1 MIPPLKSLTM
11 PLVATAVAAILSSG
25 CSPKEAKAQDSRQGK
40 PPAGASKAWNWDQH
54 PLVHT
59 MKIGTLSCQ
68 VQPKSVIAVQAPL
81 AGTLRVYATAPQTN
95 LPVNFLWAEFEPEIF
110 AAEERALEEARRK
123 LEDQETLQ
131 YEIELPRRK
140 MQLAK
145 QIEEAQRQVSLLRML
160 STNKELAD
168 LAFNVGSVG
177 SNPLRP
183 DSLEKSEF
191 ELRLLTQSMEYL
203 QSTNFTALGVDLAG
217 QRTDFE
223 RRKLEF
229 ERRQSQ
235 ARFRMPFDGRLT
247 ITLPLTEGVTE
258 YPVATGQELGVAR
271 DLSSI
276 RLRVPLSN
284 LAWMSIPP
292 DRLTATVRLP
302 SGEAI
307 QAEFQYQKIERV
319 QNREES
325 VYYFQVPDK
334 KAALAAKLI
343 GTDIS
348 CELWARLEE
357 PVRLVPKLALIL
369 HEPEAFQNGSWPLA
383 VSTLFPGAR
392 VTIEGQTELGILP
405 PKPVQVSSA
414 IK

>member
-1 MIPPLKSLTM
+1 MIASLKN
-11 PLVATAVAAILSSG
+11 VAAPLAAALAAVFLWAG
-25 CSPKEAKAQDSRQGK
+25 CSPKEAKARASTGGK
-40 PPAGASKAWNWDQH
+40 PPPAARKSWNWDRH

-59 MKIGTLSCQ
+59 MKIGTLPCQ
-68 VQPKSVIAVQAPL
+68 VQPKSVIAVQSPL

-95 LPVNFLWAEFEPEIF
+95 LPANFLWAEFEPEIF
-110 AAEERALEEARRK
+110 AAEARALEEARKK

-140 MQLAK
+140 MQLAR

-168 LAFNVGSVG
+168 LAFNVGSAG

-183 DSLEKSEF
+183 DSLEKSEL
-191 ELRLLTQSMEYL
+191 ELHLLTQSMEYL

-229 ERRQSQ
+229 ERRQAQ

-247 ITLPLTEGVTE
+247 VTLPLTEGVTE

-292 DRLTATVRLP
+292 ERLTATVRLP

-307 QAEFQYQKIERV
+307 QTAFSYQKIERV

-325 VYYFQVPDK
+325 VYYFEVPDGK
-334 KAALAAKLI
+334 VPIAAKLI
-343 GTDIS
+343 GTDVS
-348 CELWARLEE
+348 CELWARLDE

-369 HEPEAFQNGSWPLA
+369 HDPEAFQNRSWPLA
-383 VSTLFPGAR
+383 VSALFPGSR
-392 VTIEGQTELGILP
+392 VAIEGQTELGIIP

-414 IK
+414 K